1 MSSPVLIAGLGNPG
15 AEYASTRHNAGAM
28 ALADLAERMG
38 QGDRFKTKFDG
49 EVAAGTMAGRPCVLL
64 RPATYMNDSG
74 RSVGAAASFY
84 RVAPADVI
92 VLHDE
97 LDLPLGQVRVKLGGG
112 HAGHNGLRSIVAS
125 LGTPEFMRV
134 RMGIGRPPATFG
146 GEVADYVLSSFGAAE
161 RAELPGMI
169 ALAADAVAQ
178 VLADGLE
185 RAMNRINTRPAGAGQ
200 GSAGAGPGG
209 GKIKAAAI

>member
-1 MSSPVLIAGLGNPG
+1 
-15 AEYASTRHNAGAM
+15 
-28 ALADLAERMG
+28 
-38 QGDRFKTKFDG
+38 
-49 EVAAGTMAGRPCVLL
+49 
-64 RPATYMNDSG
+64 MNDSG

-84 RVAPADVI
+84 RVAPADV
-92 VLHDE
+92 VVVHDE
-97 LDLPLGQVRVKLGGG
+97 LDLPFGQVRVKLGGG

-125 LGTPEFMRV
+125 LGTAEFVRV

-161 RAELPGMI
+161 RAELPSMI

-185 RAMNRINTRPAGAGQ
+185 RAMNRINTRPASAGQ
-200 GSAGAGPGG
+200 VSAGPGPGG
-209 GKIKAAAI
+209 GKIKAAAL